1 VRQDPGQAAGAA
13 RFAQQVLDRTVDK
26 VARLY
31 LKQSPPVTFR
41 VIVNPL
47 VSWMWIGALIALAGA
62 VIAIWPTPGAR
73 RRRVSSLYGARL
85 GRELSRA

>member
-1 VRQDPGQAAGAA
+1 
-13 RFAQQVLDRTVDK
+13 
-26 VARLY
+26 
-31 LKQSPPVTFR
+31 

>member
-1 VRQDPGQAAGAA
+1 MQDRAVA
-13 RFAQQVLDRTVDK
+13 K
-26 VARLY
+26 IARLY
-31 LKQSPPVTFR
+31 IGEAPPATFR

-62 VIAIWPTPGAR
+62 VIAIWPTPGGR
-73 RRRVSSLYGARL
+73 RRRVTSLYGARL

>member
-1 VRQDPGQAAGAA
+1 VQAHPAQAAGAA
-13 RFAQQVLDRTVDK
+13 RFALAVQDRA
-26 VARLY
+26 VAKIAQLY
-31 LKQSPPVTFR
+31 VKEAPPATFR